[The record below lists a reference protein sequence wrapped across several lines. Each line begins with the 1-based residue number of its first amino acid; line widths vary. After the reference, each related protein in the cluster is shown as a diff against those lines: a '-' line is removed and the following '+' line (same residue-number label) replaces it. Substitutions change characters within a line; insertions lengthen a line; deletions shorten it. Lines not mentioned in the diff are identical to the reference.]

1 MTNEEKRAAI
11 KKYFA
16 PFPFLTIW
24 MMAIGIVVMTQNN
37 GGAILIALGTLRLY
51 FYYRQPSDA
60 EMSQFISEDLDRALQ
75 VSLNKSGIDAS
86 ELVADAVIVTG
97 FRLWNSGGCQ
107 HLHKKGADGVPR
119 FTPMNVTVINMTQNQ
134 LITYQACLD
143 LTTGNL
149 LNEETD
155 EYFYND
161 VVSVSTKTESKT
173 VKTDAY
179 GELQLNATESFVLT
193 TSAGTSVTT
202 ILKDPKLIQ
211 LMGGGEIPTTEA
223 EQAIQ
228 SVRKMLR
235 DKKSNSPSAS
245 L

>member
-11 KKYFA
+11 KKYFK
-16 PFPFLTIW
+16 PFPSWTIW
-24 MMAIGIVVMTQNN
+24 MMIIGIAVLTQNK
-37 GGAILIALGTLRLY
+37 GGIVPIALGTLGVFL
-51 FYYRQPSDA
+51 YYRKPSDA
-60 EMSQFISEDLDRALQ
+60 EMSQFISEDLDKALQ
-75 VSLNKSGIDAS
+75 ASLHKSGIDAS

-97 FRLWNSGGCQ
+97 FRLTNTGGCQ
-107 HLHKKGADGVPR
+107 HRHKKGGDGVTR

-149 LNEETD
+149 MNEETD

-161 VVSVSTKTESKT
+161 VVSVSTKTASRT
-173 VKTDAY
+173 VKSDSY

-193 TSAGTSVTT
+193 TSAGTYVET
-202 ILKDPKLIQ
+202 ILRDPKLIQ

-223 EQAIQ
+223 ERAIQ

-235 DKKSNSPSAS
+235 DKKGTSPSAS